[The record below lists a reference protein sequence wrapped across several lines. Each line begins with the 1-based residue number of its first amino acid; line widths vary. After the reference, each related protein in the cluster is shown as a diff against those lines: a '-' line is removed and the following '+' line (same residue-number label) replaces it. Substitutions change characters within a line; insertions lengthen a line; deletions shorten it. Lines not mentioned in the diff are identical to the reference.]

1 MTSPCDNIPRS
12 LKVKL
17 NFYRPLCFEHTKLR
31 YKLVRNIATSLF
43 NLLAC
48 ADLKFNVVF
57 GCFAE
62 RQPFLKASTCFCTV
76 GIWCYRLLLTSRS
89 THTSLSLALSLV
101 FLFFAGTEDIFDTW
115 FKRKR
120 MVFLNKQCL
129 KPQIAPAIIT
139 CMGRLRL
146 KL

>member
-1 MTSPCDNIPRS
+1 MLT
-12 LKVKL
+12 
-17 NFYRPLCFEHTKLR
+17 
-31 YKLVRNIATSLF
+31 
-43 NLLAC
+43 
-48 ADLKFNVVF
+48 ADLTSDLARFNVVF
-57 GCFAE
+57 ACFAD
-62 RQPFLKASTCFCTV
+62 RQPFLKPVLVFYTV

-139 CMGRLRL
+139 CMCRLRIKPYAPGTL
-146 KL
+146 ITGWTGKHRNGPQQPVYLFHGVDRLRNLVPG